1 MEDRTIFFFLA
12 VFEASIFL
20 SNLHVFLIHA
30 NCSTLEWI
38 CFAPLRTLKTC
49 NQTNIIWDAA
59 RIGLKFSHASILVKT
74 WFVANFP
81 ELDYARFSILWL
93 FCPALLWHV
102 PALGEEKR
110 KSETLIV
117 WSSKCPIQNLDYRNA
132 STPRA
137 FISFDIHHILEPYV
151 IIRAMLWSIH
161 TGLFKRLITR
171 ISIAL

>member
-1 MEDRTIFFFLA
+1 MEDRTISFFLT

-30 NCSTLEWI
+30 NCSTLEYVFSRH
-38 CFAPLRTLKTC
+38 CARLKTC
-49 NQTNIIWDAA
+49 NQTNIIWYAA
-59 RIGLKFSHASILVKT
+59 RIGLKFSHASIPVKT

-81 ELDYARFSILWL
+81 ELDYAKFSILWL

-137 FISFDIHHILEPYV
+137 FISFDIHHILEPSV
-151 IIRAMLWSIH
+151 IIRAMLWSMN
-161 TGLFKRLITR
+161 LMW
-171 ISIAL
+171 